1 MRRTAIL
8 LVSILSLFGLAA
20 PALAQTPPAGSE
32 AAQCPSVKPL
42 DASVQ
47 SKFTDLLTLPGSKL
61 DMATLAKDPSLL
73 QALQQVNA
81 QQAASK
87 TLDWA
92 ALCHYKAANNAQRM
106 KSPPRVIFLG
116 DSITENWI
124 HGDPALFSDAVIDR
138 GISGQTT
145 SQILLRFYADVVAL
159 HPAVVHLMA
168 GTNDVAQNEGPI
180 SDADILDNLR
190 AMIDLAKANH
200 IKVVLASIP
209 PMAKVAWRP
218 SLLPAAR
225 IVALNDSLKRLA
237 AERRIVFVDYYAALK
252 DSAGGMRA
260 ELSNDGVHPNRD
272 GYAAMRP
279 LADRAIASVR
289 GK

>member
-8 LVSILSLFGLAA
+8 LTSILALSGLAA

-32 AAQCPSVKPL
+32 AAQCPYVKPL
-42 DASVQ
+42 DAAVQ
-47 SKFTDLLTLPGSKL
+47 AKILDLLVVPGNKL

-87 TLDWA
+87 PLDWA
-92 ALCHYKAANNAQRM
+92 ALCRYKAANDAQRM
-106 KSPPRVIFLG
+106 KAAPRVVFLG
-116 DSITENWI
+116 DSITEFWG
-124 HGDPALFSDAVIDR
+124 HADPALFSDAVVDR

-145 SQILLRFYADVVAL
+145 SQILLRFYSDVVTL
-159 HPAVVHLMA
+159 HPAVVHLIA

-180 SDADILDNLR
+180 SDADILNNIR
-190 AMIDLAKANH
+190 AMIVLAKANH
-200 IKVVLASIP
+200 IKVVLGSIP
-209 PMAKVAWRP
+209 PMVKVAMRP
-218 SLLPAAR
+218 NLQPAPR
-225 IVALNDSLKRLA
+225 IVALNDSLKRMA
-237 AERRIVFVDYYAALK
+237 AEQHIVFVNYYDVLTN
-252 DSAGGMRA
+252 SAGGMRA

-279 LADRAIASVR
+279 LVERAIAAR
-289 GK
+289 K